1 MTKTNLISVYFFT
14 AFICCFMFTGCNQV
28 KAPARSYYISPS
40 GSDDNEGS
48 VRNPWRSLERVN
60 RMVLSPGDTIL
71 FEGGETFSGT
81 CYLDSLDSGDKDS
94 SVVLGSYGTGMATI
108 DGGEKEGLVI
118 DNTDYFKVSNLIL
131 KGSGRKTG
139 NTSDGVLITTADN
152 FKLDNLDV
160 SGFQHSGIH
169 INGSKNAVVTRITAH
184 DNGFAGILV
193 SGRHAND
200 PVLFD
205 NVNLYI
211 GYCRAF
217 NNPGD
222 PTVLKNH
229 SGNGILASSVR
240 GGTIEYCEAFGN
252 GWDMPWNGNGPVG
265 LWIWDCTNFTIQYCI
280 SHDNKTNP
288 VAADGG
294 GFDLDGGVSN
304 SIIQYCVSWSNQGP
318 GIGLFEFGAAK
329 KWENNIVRYNISR
342 NDGTLNGGS
351 LSVWK
356 GENGG
361 SMSNC
366 AVYNNTFYNDTAKG
380 ISLWIT
386 SNIPGFSYMNNIF
399 VYKGSFIGP
408 AQILTTESFT
418 GNCYWNLSLN
428 KSFAGYNSFQKWAV
442 STGNEKSDGKSTGIY
457 ADPMLIDPSGVIR
470 PDTAFF
476 DHNSLSGFYFR
487 PGSPVAGKGVDP
499 GSPFGIENNYSG
511 INRSPVK
518 HDGLFDIGATG
529 FVKK

>member
-1 MTKTNLISVYFFT
+1 MPKSFILSGLFT
-14 AFICCFMFTGCNQV
+14 ASVICCISFPGCNSV
-28 KAPARSYYISPS
+28 NAPGRSYYVSQS
-40 GSDDNEGS
+40 GSDDNDGS
-48 VRNPWRSLERVN
+48 VRNPWRSLERVD
-60 RMVLSPGDTIL
+60 RKVLNPGDTIL
-71 FEGGETFSGT
+71 FEGGATFSGT

-94 SVVLGSYGTGMATI
+94 IVVLGSYGIGRATI
-108 DGGEKEGLVI
+108 DGGGKQGLVI
-118 DNTDYFKVSNLIL
+118 DNTDYFKISNINI

-139 NTSDGVLITTADN
+139 NSSDGVLITTADN
-152 FKLDNLDV
+152 FELDNLEV

-169 INGSKNAVVTRITAH
+169 INGSKNAIVTRVMAH
-184 DNGFAGILV
+184 DNGFAGIYV
-193 SGRHAND
+193 SGIHAND
-200 PVLFD
+200 PVLYD
-205 NVNLYI
+205 NKNLYI
-211 GYCRAF
+211 GYCRTF

-229 SGNGILASSVR
+229 SGNGILASSVS
-240 GGTIEYCEAFGN
+240 GGTIEYCEASGN
-252 GWDMPWNGNGPVG
+252 GWDMPCTGNGPVG
-265 LWIWDCTNFTIQYCI
+265 IWIWDCTNFTIQYCI
-280 SHDNKTNP
+280 SHHNMTNP
-288 VAADGG
+288 VATDGG

-361 SMSNC
+361 SMTNC

-386 SNIPGFSYMNNIF
+386 NNIPGFSFKNNIF

-408 AQILTTESFT
+408 TQKLTTESFT

-428 KSFAGYNSFQKWAV
+428 RSTAGYNSFQKWAV
-442 STGNEKSDGKSTGIY
+442 STGNEKSDGKLTAIF
-457 ADPMLIDPSGVIR
+457 ADPMLADPSGVIR

-476 DHNSLSGFYFR
+476 DQNYLSGFLLR
-487 PGSPVAGKGVDP
+487 PGSPAAGKGIDP
-499 GSPFGIENNYSG
+499 GAPFGIENTYSG
-511 INRSPVK
+511 INGSPVK
-518 HDGLFDIGATG
+518 HDGVFDIGAAG